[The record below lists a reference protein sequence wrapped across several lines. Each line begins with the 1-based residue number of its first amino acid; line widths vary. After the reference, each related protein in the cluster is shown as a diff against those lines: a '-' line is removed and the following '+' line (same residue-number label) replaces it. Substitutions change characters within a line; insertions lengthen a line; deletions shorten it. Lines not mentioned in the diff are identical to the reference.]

1 MIMSLDEGRLQGCRG
16 PADGSLE
23 IVRDGSGWV
32 TVRMLTSSLA
42 ALGDRQLDAPEA
54 RRAGADL
61 LSPRV
66 ADDLRRILP
75 RVARVAEGHGRRG
88 PGRAQAAPRPCRMGV
103 TNGNQDH

>member
-1 MIMSLDEGRLQGCRG
+1 MIMSLYEGRLQGCRS

-32 TVRMLTSSLA
+32 TVRIFISSLA
-42 ALGDRQLDAPEA
+42 ALGDRQLDAAEA

-61 LSPRV
+61 LSPRM

-75 RVARVAEGHGRRG
+75 PVPRVSRKDMAAEDLAALRRLRDLAG
-88 PGRAQAAPRPCRMGV
+88 WE
-103 TNGNQDH
+103 

>member
-1 MIMSLDEGRLQGCRG
+1 MSLYEGRLQGCRG

-32 TVRMLTSSLA
+32 TVRILTSSLA
-42 ALGDRQLDAPEA
+42 ALGDMQLDAPEA
-54 RRAGADL
+54 RRAGAEL

-75 RVARVAEGHGRRG
+75 RACRGRRW
-88 PGRAQAAPRPCRMGV
+88 PPRTWPRSGGSA
-103 TNGNQDH
+103 TLQDGSDQWESRSLTTA

>member
-1 MIMSLDEGRLQGCRG
+1 MSLYEGRLQGHRG

-23 IVRDGSGWV
+23 IVRDGSGRV
-32 TVRMLTSSLA
+32 TVRILSSTRA
-42 ALGDRQLDAPEA
+42 ALEDMQMDADEA

-75 RVARVAEGHGRRG
+75 RVSRKDMAAEDLAALRRLRNLAG
-88 PGRAQAAPRPCRMGV
+88 WK
-103 TNGNQDH
+103 